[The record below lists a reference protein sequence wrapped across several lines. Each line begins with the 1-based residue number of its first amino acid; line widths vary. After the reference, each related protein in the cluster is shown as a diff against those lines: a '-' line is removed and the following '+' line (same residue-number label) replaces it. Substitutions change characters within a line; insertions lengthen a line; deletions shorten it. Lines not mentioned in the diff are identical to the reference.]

1 MNISSLHLSGRC
13 ARGSLVTT
21 LALAMAGLV
30 SGLNATTYTWDPD
43 ASTAGVQAGGG
54 TWDAAGTVWTTDGGV
69 THLAWVDGTS
79 NAISSGAV
87 FAGDDTGGVISLGTN
102 RTIAVTGNSLNFLN
116 SGYTLQSANASV
128 RTINFINSTSLLV
141 AAGKSV
147 TIGAKMTLSNPVVGG
162 TSGTANGTIN
172 IASDGKLSSSGT
184 MSILGDGTTINV
196 KAGGAITAGGT
207 IVLGNAANDHVSLV
221 VDGGDVTVTSSSQG
235 NLGLNNSSSATNVSS
250 SATLNSGTITLAG
263 TASRVLMGASNSA
276 TVTTTFN
283 LNGGI
288 LTTSAVTDTTASVS
302 TFNFNGGTLK
312 AGLVANGLIVATAG
326 NFMDA
331 LNNAV
336 VKAGGAKV
344 DSNGS
349 DIKIAAALGHDSGLG
364 VTPDGGFEK
373 LGGGTLTLTGANTYT
388 GATTVTAG
396 GLATA
401 ATGTFGNGNIT
412 VAGGATLT
420 IGNGTSISD
429 TGLLVFNT
437 ASLVNLSFA
446 GQETLGGL
454 QLFGGSSIGAGTYDA
469 DELNGFFGG
478 EVFSGGGEL
487 TIPSAVPEPAT
498 WAMLA
503 GAAALIGATM
513 RRRRRA
519 A

>member
-1 MNISSLHLSGRC
+1 MTPYNPTSLRFPRLRLT
-13 ARGSLVTT
+13 AA
-21 LALAMAGLV
+21 LALALGGPMIGMKAV
-30 SGLNATTYTWDPD
+30 TYTWDPD
-43 ASTAGVQAGGG
+43 AATAGVQSGSG
-54 TWDAAGTVWTTDGGV
+54 TWDTTGPVWTTDGGT
-69 THLAWVDGTS
+69 THVAWVDGTS
-79 NAISSGAV
+79 NTISSGAV
-87 FAGDDTGGVISLGTN
+87 FAGDDTGGIISLGTN

-128 RTINFINSTSLLV
+128 RTINFLNSTALLV

-147 TIGAKMTLSNPVVGG
+147 TIGSKVTLSNAVVGG

-172 IASDGKLSSSGT
+172 IDSGGKLSSSGT
-184 MSILGDGTTINV
+184 MSILGDGTLINV

-207 IVLGNAANDHVSLV
+207 IVMGNAANDRVSLV

-235 NLGLNNSSSATNVSS
+235 NLGLNNGPGATNVSS

-263 TASRVLMGASNSA
+263 TSSRVLMGAANSA

-283 LNGGI
+283 LNGGT

-312 AGLVANGLIVATAG
+312 AGLVVNGLVVATAG

-349 DIKIAAALGHDSGLG
+349 DIKIAAALSHDSGLG
-364 VTPDGGFEK
+364 STPDGGFEK
-373 LGGGTLTLTGANTYT
+373 LGEGTLTLTGANTYT

-401 ATGTFGNGNIT
+401 ATGTFGEGSISL
-412 VAGGATLT
+412 AA
-420 IGNGTSISD
+420 GTSLTLGNASSIAD
-429 TGLLVFNT
+429 TASLVFSST
-437 ASLVNLSFA
+437 SLVNLSFV
-446 GQETLGGL
+446 GQETLFGL
-454 QLFGGSSIGAGTYDA
+454 QRAAGSSIGAGTYDA
-469 DELNGFFGG
+469 DELNNFFGG
-478 EVFSGGGEL
+478 NVFSGDGEL
-487 TIPSAVPEPAT
+487 TVVGAVPEPAT

-503 GAAALIGATM
+503 GAAALVGATVM
-513 RRRRRA
+513 RRRVRA
-519 A
+519 